1 MDVVINE
8 VLSILSSAAIASVI
22 ALGLG
27 ITFRLMGIINLAHG
41 EFMMIGA
48 YAAVYAGAI
57 GLPWPLGLLAG
68 VLAAAVVGALA
79 EVLIVRWLYSSPELS
94 ILGTYGL
101 SIVLIQGVQVTLG
114 KGYLYSSNPFP
125 GAIEVFGVAYPIYRL
140 VLIGAAAVLFL
151 IILLLL
157 NATPL
162 GTKIRAVAA
171 DGKLAETLGIRSS
184 RLNLV
189 VFTASAAL
197 AGLAGVLVG
206 PLGNVRPDMGAD
218 YIFTAFVIVI
228 IAGNSIVRLIP
239 AAILVST
246 VQNLMTFWI
255 DPMVA
260 KIAVLVIALLVL
272 QGLRRTPGEVT
283 V

>member
-8 VLSILSSAAIASVI
+8 VLSILSSAAISSVI

-48 YAAVYAGAI
+48 YAAVFAASL
-57 GLPWPLGLLAG
+57 GLPWPLV
-68 VLAAAVVGALA
+68 VLVAVLVAAAVGALA
-79 EVLIVRWLYSSPELS
+79 EVLIVRWLYRSPELS

-125 GAIEVFGVAYPIYRL
+125 GAIEVIGVEYPIYRL
-140 VLIGAAAVLFL
+140 VLVAVSVVLFTL
-151 IILLLL
+151 VLLLL

-171 DGKLAETLGIRSS
+171 DGKLAEALGIRSS
-184 RLNLV
+184 RLNLI

-239 AAILVST
+239 AAIIVAT

-272 QGLRRTPGEVT
+272 QRLRRTPEAVT
-283 V
+283 A